1 MAEVDVVVAGRTYRL
16 GCEDGQEGHLAAL
29 AATLDV
35 EARSIA
41 ARTGAMGEGKLLLMV
56 ALIMADRLHDATAA
70 APPNR
75 PSAPPLPTEL
85 GAALDRLE
93 ALLET
98 EACEHDGGG
107 VRDA

>member
-29 AATLDV
+29 AAAVDA

-41 ARTGAMGEGKLLLMV
+41 GRTGALGEGKLLLMA
-56 ALIMADRLHDATAA
+56 ALMMADRLHDATAA
-70 APPNR
+70 APAVR
-75 PSAPPLPTEL
+75 APAPAMPAEL

-93 ALLET
+93 ALLDA
-98 EACEHDGGG
+98 EAGERDGGG
-107 VRDA
+107 VQRA